1 MSSPDPVAVAK
12 RGAPKSSVLRSYLD
26 GLLDGDLSPH
36 DRLPTE
42 RALAERFSVNRL
54 TVRQVL
60 QRLEQEGRIYRAQGS
75 GTFVAE
81 PHVTKSLELTSFTAD
96 MIGRGL
102 VPGSRLLEAIS
113 EPAGARVGFLLS
125 ISPRAEVFRL
135 DRLRTGDGR
144 PMCIERTYYPAGLFP
159 GLLEKNLEGSIYEL
173 LTTQYGVVFDRA
185 GQTISATVVEEAEAK
200 LLECAP
206 FSPALKVTRSV
217 QDIRGRHVEYAQSL
231 YRGDRYS
238 FDFNVYRSMR
248 TREATR

>member
-1 MSSPDPVAVAK
+1 MPSAAPAAGAK
-12 RGAPKSSVLRSYLD
+12 TGAPKSSVVRAYLD
-26 GLLDGDLSPH
+26 SLLESDLAPH

-60 QRLEQEGRIYRAQGS
+60 QRLEQEGRIYRSQGS

-81 PHVTKSLELTSFTAD
+81 PHVSKSLELTSFTTD

-102 VPGSRLLEAIS
+102 VPGSRLIAAVR
-113 EPAGARVGFLLS
+113 EPAGAKVGFVLS
-125 ISPRAEVFRL
+125 ISPRADVFRL

-144 PMCIERTYYPAGLFP
+144 PMCIERTYHPADFFP
-159 GLLEKNLEGSIYEL
+159 GLLEQNLEGSIYEL
-173 LTTQYGVVFDRA
+173 LSTSYGVVFDRA
-185 GQTISATVVEEAEAK
+185 NQNIAATVLEAAEAE

-206 FSPALKVTRSV
+206 FSPALKVTRTV
-217 QDIRGRHVEYAQSL
+217 QDIRGRHVEYARSL

-238 FDFNVYRSMR
+238 FDFTVYRSTR
-248 TREATR
+248 T